1 MNTAQLAEEKGRARD
16 TEAELRCEVDKLSK
30 TCHSQQ
36 QVNVQS
42 FVVNLKMMT
51 SRIFLR

>member
-1 MNTAQLAEEKGRARD
+1 MRTTQLAEEKGRARD

-36 QVNVQS
+36 QVN
-42 FVVNLKMMT
+42 KKKMT